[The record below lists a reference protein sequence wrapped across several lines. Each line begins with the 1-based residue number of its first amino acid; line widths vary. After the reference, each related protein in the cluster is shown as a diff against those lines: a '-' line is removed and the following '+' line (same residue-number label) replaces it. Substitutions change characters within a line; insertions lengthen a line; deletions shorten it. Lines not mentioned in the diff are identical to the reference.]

1 VPSTDGLTWQPSLL
15 DAGAAP
21 RVDVSMPGLSRV
33 RHDDSAWLDHVP
45 GWLTGADAV
54 FAELVDLLPWRT
66 GDRHMYDRIVAV
78 PRLRASASD
87 VPDLFDRVPVL
98 RTMADA
104 LSARYGREFVSIRFN
119 LYRDGRDSV
128 AWHGDRIPKDAI
140 DDAVVALVS
149 VGEPRRFL
157 VRPKTGGAGRASLRF
172 ECGNGDL
179 LAMGGTAQR
188 DWQHCVPKVAA
199 AGPRISIA
207 YRHVHIRSN
216 Y

>member
-1 VPSTDGLTWQPSLL
+1 VVTWQPSLL
-15 DAGAAP
+15 DAGETP
-21 RVDVSMPGLSRV
+21 RVDPSMPGLARV
-33 RHDDSAWLDHVP
+33 QLDERAWLDHLP
-45 GWLTGADAV
+45 GWLTGGDAV
-54 FAELVDLLPWRT
+54 FAELVALLPWRT
-66 GDRHMYDRIVAV
+66 GDRHMYDRVVAV

-87 VPDLFDRVPVL
+87 VPDLLDRAPVL
-98 RTMADA
+98 RTIGEA
-104 LSARYGREFVSIRFN
+104 LSARYGREFVSIGFN

-140 DDAVVALVS
+140 DDAIVALVS

-157 VRPKTGGAGRASLRF
+157 VRPKTGGRSLRF

-179 LAMGGTAQR
+179 LVMGGTAQR

>member
-1 VPSTDGLTWQPSLL
+1 MTPTAGLTWQPSLL
-15 DAGAAP
+15 DAGARP
-21 RVDVSMPGLSRV
+21 RVDAAFAGLERT
-33 RHDDSAWLDHVP
+33 RLDDTAWLDHLP
-45 GWLTGADAV
+45 GWLRGADDV

-66 GDRHMYDRIVAV
+66 GSRHMYERVVDV

-87 VPDLFDRVPVL
+87 VPGLADRLPILREMQEAL
-98 RTMADA
+98 RTY
-104 LSARYGREFVSIRFN
+104 YGRDFFSVGFN

-128 AWHGDRIPKDAI
+128 AWHGDRIPRDAI

-157 VRPKTGGAGRASLRF
+157 VKRKAPGGGSLRF

-179 LAMGGTAQR
+179 LVMGGTAQR
-188 DWQHCVPKVAA
+188 DWQHCVPKVAS

-207 YRHVHIRSN
+207 YRHVTIRSS